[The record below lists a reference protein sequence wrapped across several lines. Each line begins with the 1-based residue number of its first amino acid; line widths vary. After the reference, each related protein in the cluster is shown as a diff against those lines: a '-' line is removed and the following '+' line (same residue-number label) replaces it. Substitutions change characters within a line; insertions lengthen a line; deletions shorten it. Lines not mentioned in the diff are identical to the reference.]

1 MKAIR
6 VGSRDSALAVAQAK
20 IVMDAITNR
29 NPTIIPQLVTMKT
42 MGDKLL
48 DRPLESMGGKEVF
61 VKELEQALLEDK
73 VDICVHSLKDMA
85 VSQNPRLP
93 LVAVGMREDSRD
105 VLILPPGAEE
115 MDPEK
120 PIGCSSLRRKT
131 QLAILYPGV
140 KTAPVRGNVLT
151 RLEKLDR
158 GEYGALVLAAAGLKR
173 LGLQNRIHTYFPV
186 DRMVPACCQGI
197 LAVQGRAGE
206 DTAYLGGF
214 HHPDTWDVML
224 AERAFLE
231 VLGGGC
237 TSPVA
242 AYATIE
248 GDILTIRGYTVDS
261 RGRMRPGEVSGS
273 RRDPGLLG
281 RKLVESLKVEAGS
294 V

>member
-1 MKAIR
+1 MKVIR

-20 IVMDAITNR
+20 IVMNAITAWDSTAAPR
-29 NPTIIPQLVTMKT
+29 LVTMKT
-42 MGDKLL
+42 LGDRLL

-85 VSQNPRLP
+85 VSQSPRLP
-93 LVAVGMREDSRD
+93 LVAVGLREDPRD
-105 VLILPPGAEE
+105 ALILPPGAEE
-115 MDPEK
+115 INPER

-131 QLAILYPGV
+131 QLGVLYPGL

-151 RLEKLDR
+151 RLEKLER

-173 LGLQNRIHTYFPV
+173 LSLENRIHTYFPV
-186 DRMVPACCQGI
+186 DRMIPACCQGI
-197 LAVQGRAGE
+197 LAIQGRAGE
-206 DTAYLGGF
+206 DTGYLGGF

-248 GDILTIRGYTVDS
+248 EDTLTIRGYTVDS
-261 RGRMRPGEVSGS
+261 RGRMYPGEISGS
-273 RRDPGLLG
+273 RRNPGLMG
-281 RKLVESLKVEAGS
+281 RALAESLKAEAYS
-294 V
+294 I